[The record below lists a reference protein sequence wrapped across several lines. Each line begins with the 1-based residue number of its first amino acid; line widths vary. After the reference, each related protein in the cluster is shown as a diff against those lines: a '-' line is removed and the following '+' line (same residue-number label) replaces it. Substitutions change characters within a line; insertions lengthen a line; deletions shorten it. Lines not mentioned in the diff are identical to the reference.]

1 MRKISTRS
9 LLVLLVLVSTA
20 TTLFFGFRA
29 HQLQTK
35 LKSTEAAK
43 LQVEE
48 KIAMQEQLRDIDSVL
63 ICGGY
68 QEALSAYEAKS
79 TEVGITEDASIEM
92 RVALVKELLRLQ
104 YENRMAGL
112 REAESGG
119 NDSVHMLPKEL
130 AFEVQSRADSLS
142 FALEKARV
150 QLQCL
155 RRQLAEKSFGEY
167 LTFTNNKGS
176 RMHYVGQVKHGKAN
190 GYGVALL
197 NTGSRYVGEWKDS
210 RRHGEGT
217 YYWPDGEYY
226 QGTFKDDKRNGEGTY
241 YWPNGEKYVGHWKDN
256 QRSGEGIFYGKDGK
270 VIADGIWKDD
280 KLAVLDDKRASRQ
293 DSK

>member
-1 MRKISTRS
+1 MQ
-9 LLVLLVLVSTA
+9 A
-20 TTLFFGFRA
+20 
-29 HQLQTK
+29 
-35 LKSTEAAK
+35 
-43 LQVEE
+43 EE
-48 KIAMQEQLRDIDSVL
+48 KMAMQEQLKDIDAVL
-63 ICGGY
+63 LKGEY
-68 QEALSAYEAKS
+68 QQALSAYEAKS
-79 TEVGITEDASIEM
+79 TEVEIAEDAGIEM

-104 YENRMAGL
+104 YENRLGRF
-112 REAESGG
+112 REEQTAE
-119 NDSVHMLPKEL
+119 NDPVQIPQEL
-130 AFEVQSRADSLS
+130 AFEEQSRADSLS

-167 LTFTNNKGS
+167 LTFTNNTGS

-226 QGTFKDDKRNGEGTY
+226 KGTFKDDKRNGEGTY

-256 QRSGEGIFYGKDGK
+256 KRSGEGVFYGNDGK

-280 KLAVLDDKRASRQ
+280 KLAVLDNERASGG